1 MYRSIL
7 VPLDGSPAAEQA
19 LPWALG
25 LARRFEAALQIVH
38 VHVPGGGAYAEAGL
52 YDGIVDGALRE
63 QMQAYL
69 DGVIQRLSK
78 VTQVSLRSAMVE
90 GFVVEAINSH
100 AKSSGV
106 DLIVM
111 TTQGRGPLARFWFG
125 SVADALLRQATIPM
139 LLVRPQESPAEW
151 TQEPEWASVLVP
163 LDGSQLA
170 EQILEPA
177 TALAAATKAD
187 VKLLY
192 VVQQLVQEGYVPRS
206 SQVTSL
212 LDQLREAEHQEQVR
226 AEKYLEKLAKRLR
239 GPSFRVETRVVSHIR
254 PAVAILDEASS
265 DGVHVIALATHGR
278 GGFNR
283 ILLGS
288 VADKVVRGATT
299 PVFVYR
305 PVGEFDSVEE

>member
-19 LPWALG
+19 LRWALS
-25 LARRFEAALQIVH
+25 LARRFEAALNIVH
-38 VHVPGGGAYAEAGL
+38 VHVPGGGTYAEAGL
-52 YDGIVDGALRE
+52 YDGLVDGALRE

-69 DGVIQRLSK
+69 DGVIQRLSQ
-78 VTQVSLRSAMVE
+78 VTKVSLRSAIVD
-90 GFVVEAINSH
+90 GLVVDAINGH
-100 AKSSGV
+100 ARSAGA

-125 SVADALLRQATIPM
+125 SVADALVRQATIPV
-139 LLVRPQESPAEW
+139 LFVRPQESVAEW
-151 TQEPEWASVLVP
+151 DQEPAWARVLIP

-170 EQILEPA
+170 EQVLEPA
-177 TALAAATKAD
+177 VALATATEAE
-187 VKLLY
+187 VELLY

-206 SQVTSL
+206 GQVTAL

-226 AEKYLEKLAKRLR
+226 AEKYLEKLAERLR
-239 GPSFRVETRVVSHIR
+239 NLSCRVTTRVISHIR
-254 PAVAILDEASS
+254 PAMAILDEASAG
-265 DGVHVIALATHGR
+265 GVHVIALATHGR
-278 GGFNR
+278 GGFKR
-283 ILLGS
+283 MLLGS

-305 PVGEFDSVEE
+305 PLGEFDTTVD